1 MAFVHGKSI
10 FVMLNGYNITGYLNK
25 IDSPYSADTAE
36 TSTFGTE
43 NKTFLAGMKD
53 ATLSAEGLYDGDV
66 AAVDEQ
72 LDKILQGANIVNNM
86 IWFPAGNVL
95 DGVGY
100 GLSMIQTAY
109 AVMGTKDDAVKISMA
124 GHSNVGRE
132 RLKLTKKYEAVTDD
146 GTTTASNNAAP
157 TINGGSAYLELSATN
172 TNVTITIEHSSDNF
186 AADTTTLAAFT
197 LVTSAIGIAHERI
210 VFTGTVKQYTRVK
223 YAFTGGTG
231 VASFAVALCR
241 K

>member
-10 FVMLNGYNITGYLNK
+10 FVMLNGHNITGYLNK

-43 NKTFLAGMKD
+43 DKTYLAGMKD
-53 ATLSAEGLYDGDV
+53 ATLSAEGLYDGD
-66 AAVDEQ
+66 ADAVDEQ
-72 LDKILQGANIVNNM
+72 LDTILQGANIVNNM

-95 DGVGY
+95 GGVGY

-109 AVMGTKDDAVKISMA
+109 SVMGTKDDAVKISLA

-132 RLKLTKKYEAVTDD
+132 RLKLIKKYEAVTND
-146 GTTTASNNAAP
+146 GTATANNNAAP
-157 TINGGSAYLELSATN
+157 SSNGGSAYLELSATN
-172 TNVTITIEHSSDNF
+172 TDVTVTIEHSTDNF
-186 AADTTTLAAFT
+186 VADTTTLATFT
-197 LVTSAIGIAHERI
+197 LATSVAGIAHERVI
-210 VFTGTVKQYTRVK
+210 FSGTVKQYTRVK

-231 VASFAVALCR
+231 VATFAVALCR